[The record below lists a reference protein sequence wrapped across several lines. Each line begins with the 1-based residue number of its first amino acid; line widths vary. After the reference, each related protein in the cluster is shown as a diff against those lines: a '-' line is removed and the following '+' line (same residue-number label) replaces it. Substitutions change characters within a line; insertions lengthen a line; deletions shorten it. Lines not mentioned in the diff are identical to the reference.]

1 MDSERSVFTGK
12 NGPFQTQCR
21 RLHRRAF
28 NKQAVHMQ
36 ISVPTQTQVLTGC
49 GTPIARSIAAM
60 GKPQAINRPG
70 SVDKRS
76 VLSGDAMVSP
86 RAAAEFGHILVEGLR
101 GEFQPF
107 DRG

>member
-1 MDSERSVFTGK
+1 
-12 NGPFQTQCR
+12 
-21 RLHRRAF
+21 
-28 NKQAVHMQ
+28 
-36 ISVPTQTQVLTGC
+36 
-49 GTPIARSIAAM
+49 M